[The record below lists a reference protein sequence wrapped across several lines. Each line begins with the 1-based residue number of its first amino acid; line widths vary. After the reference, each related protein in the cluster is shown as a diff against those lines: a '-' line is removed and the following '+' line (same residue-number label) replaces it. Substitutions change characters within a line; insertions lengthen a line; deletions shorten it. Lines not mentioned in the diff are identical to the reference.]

1 MTQDYRQEPPNCVQ
15 IELVEGCNLGCSF
28 CGLQHIRDNGANGPE
43 RKHGKAS
50 AFKFLTEE
58 MMEEIGLQLFKAVEE
73 YNWNPRIELA
83 MHGEPTMHPDYVG
96 MVKMLRGYL
105 PKASIQMTSNGGG
118 LLRGAGMASN
128 INALMEAGLNVLSL
142 DNYDG
147 IKIVDKILQGYNG
160 PYPVKKY
167 PQDKLANPHTRRKPS
182 VHEVVVI
189 HDLELATKGN
199 HSIVYNHAGGSFPPN
214 DDAAGKRCVK
224 PFRELSIRWDGN
236 IAMCCNDWPGRYK
249 IGHVS
254 EGLEALWQGAGFM
267 AARRALLQGNRTF
280 DPCKGCDYTGYRL
293 GLLPDKLGK
302 KSLPLPTAETWETIE
317 QCTSGEPYTPA
328 IKRPWNV

>member
-1 MTQDYRQEPPNCVQ
+1 MLDYKQTPPNCVQ

-50 AFKFLTEE
+50 AFKFMTEE
-58 MMEEIGLQLFKAVEE
+58 LASTIGYELARACRE
-73 YNWNPRIELA
+73 NDWNPRLEFA
-83 MHGEPTMHPDYVG
+83 MHGEPTMHPDYIG
-96 MVKMLRGYL
+96 MVKILRHYL
-105 PKASIQMTSNGGG
+105 PKLSFQMTSNGGG

-128 INALMEAGLNVLSL
+128 INALLEAGINVLSL

-160 PYPVKKY
+160 PYPVRKY
-167 PQDKLANPHTRRKPS
+167 PEDKLANPHTRRKP
-182 VHEVVVI
+182 VQKEVVVI
-189 HDLELATKGN
+189 HDLEKATKGN
-199 HSIVYNHAGGSFPPN
+199 HSVVYNHAGGSFPLN
-214 DDAAGKRCVK
+214 AKAEGKRCVK

-249 IGHVS
+249 IGNVT

-267 AARRALLQGNRTF
+267 AARQALLHGNRSF

-293 GLLPDKLGK
+293 GLLPDAKGK
-302 KSLPLPTAETWETIE
+302 ETLPEPDDETWRIIE
-317 QCTSGEPYTPA
+317 EHTAGEPYTPRV
-328 IKRPWNV
+328 KRPWEP